1 MCRKYD
7 SSILGQYKYF
17 FTNKSNLYVRWEWNQ
32 KTTPV
37 GKPPHSASMNMTH
50 FWLKTESLKKNIVPL
65 VSDFFFLKLREN
77 CQTLLF
83 SNICIMFVVWMDFCS
98 PESQFSL
105 QYFFVFLLLT
115 KYPKTL
121 YPVPLQK
128 FLLFLSMGIENLLFP
143 AQTFQQEWF
152 QCNFFLP
159 ISDGDKIIG

>member
-1 MCRKYD
+1 MFQFAAFLKFKRKATR
-7 SSILGQYKYF
+7 
-17 FTNKSNLYVRWEWNQ
+17 FTKKIMVVSTAKKRQ
-32 KTTPV
+32 
-37 GKPPHSASMNMTH
+37 
-50 FWLKTESLKKNIVPL
+50 FWFETCLKKNIVPL